1 MVAQEATQHY
11 VSETWEWDRQLPNP
25 DLVNQL
31 APPIGRKPRKPVE
44 RTPGGP
50 LDRDRWRRSLAPRVG
65 HGTYKLLDLLTDYS
79 NPTGQCFPGMEL
91 LTAKTGMSERAIRRG
106 FAELLREQIVWPT
119 YPGFP
124 VCKAKPYQLAG
135 GLNGWEGDESGTRR
149 VTKVAPDGVTKVAHR
164 TPSSSNPNINPKRTL
179 VDAKRVD
186 PPGPGPEPGATD
198 RGLNSFS
205 EEEGATIPDTT
216 PNPMKADIQEQ
227 APTPNPPKA
236 PPSQGITRQA
246 TEAFMD
252 GNIAE
257 IPMDHEVEWML
268 KHCWPWWVYPAHPY
282 GWKHGPEAALKTC
295 TKDTASR
302 VKFRKDLVD
311 KLMLAGLPKPQEV
324 DADNE
329 WARKV
334 TAEIMDRRIAEDA
347 QTREKGTHCAGCGRK
362 RQLTPGVT
370 HCSPCRKELVEV
382 AAP

>member
-1 MVAQEATQHY
+1 MVAQEATKQHY
-11 VSETWEWDRQLPNP
+11 DSETGEWDGQLVHGALVEQVSAEAKHPEPALDNTVKTLFFWAM
-25 DLVNQL
+25 DLDIPHGPRLVLLTILRHIDWKKGDHCIAGIQTL
-31 APPIGRKPRKPVE
+31 ARESQFSTKTLKEHIKFLVAQNLISRLRHIGRTTETRLGTVGVE
-44 RTPGGP
+44 TSPMVGVETSPMVGEAPTPETNSSSTNP
-50 LDRDRWRRSLAPRVG
+50 INQTDPRV
-65 HGTYKLLDLLTDYS
+65 
-79 NPTGQCFPGMEL
+79 
-91 LTAKTGMSERAIRRG
+91 
-106 FAELLREQIVWPT
+106 
-119 YPGFP
+119 
-124 VCKAKPYQLAG
+124 
-135 GLNGWEGDESGTRR
+135 
-149 VTKVAPDGVTKVAHR
+149 
-164 TPSSSNPNINPKRTL
+164 

-216 PNPMKADIQEQ
+216 PNPPKADVQEQ
-227 APTPNPPKA
+227 APAPNPPKA

-268 KHCWPWWVYPAHPY
+268 KHCWDWWVYPAHPY

-295 TKDTASR
+295 TKDTAGR

-347 QTREKGTHCAGCGRK
+347 QTREKGAHCAGCGRK
-362 RQLTPGVT
+362 RQLPPGVT